1 MIGAALFLMLLAS
14 LAAAP
19 GAPRLIIIGLVALAA
34 LSALRPDRALILVA
48 VTTPVAGWIG
58 RQWNPSVAWAEAGVV
73 AFCAGYCV
81 RGALRPRSDDSPDAL
96 DAPVLLT
103 AGVVIASLTAQILI
117 DGWRFGAA
125 ATVSGLRDI
134 ASGWYFLMASNA
146 DPIDAAMRL
155 LESLIVLRA
164 AATAARVVPGF
175 GPRIIGSAV
184 AGAALAAV
192 LNLIRLWEGA
202 VRLDNPLTAFVRLL
216 IHARFNISYGDVNA
230 AGSYFVLGLFAA
242 LGLALAPRRRLWLL
256 AALLVASS
264 VWITSSRTAMIV
276 AALALLLPAGV
287 LAMRIRGVAV
297 RRTVLVG
304 SAAVL
309 AIAAGVA
316 AYALPQRGN
325 QQSVLAATRVR
336 VEMAATSLRMTA
348 SSPVFGVGIGRY
360 YSRSGEFSSPELLQ
374 IFPPAV
380 HENAHN
386 NFLQFLAEL
395 GIVGLAAILWL
406 LWSCA
411 RLITPLV
418 AAAPAD
424 PVRWGLVTGLVSFV
438 LSWLGGHPLL
448 LDEPALTF
456 WLLLGVACGWGARY
470 LPPPRQTPAMRVA
483 AILAL
488 LVAVSVPL
496 QVLRQRAAFDL
507 EHRGIGLSPWQSPLD
522 GVRYRLAG
530 AQSSVFVPASAQV
543 AIIPL
548 RSVALAPELRVEL
561 RLDGR
566 PADVVTIVS
575 DRWHYLRLRMAG
587 DAGGPRFKR
596 LDLRVTP
603 DSGDAPV
610 LMIGKVEPR

>member
-1 MIGAALFLMLLAS
+1 
-14 LAAAP
+14 
-19 GAPRLIIIGLVALAA
+19 
-34 LSALRPDRALILVA
+34 
-48 VTTPVAGWIG
+48 
-58 RQWNPSVAWAEAGVV
+58 
-73 AFCAGYCV
+73 
-81 RGALRPRSDDSPDAL
+81 
-96 DAPVLLT
+96 
-103 AGVVIASLTAQILI
+103 
-117 DGWRFGAA
+117 
-125 ATVSGLRDI
+125 
-134 ASGWYFLMASNA
+134 
-146 DPIDAAMRL
+146 
-155 LESLIVLRA
+155 
-164 AATAARVVPGF
+164 
-175 GPRIIGSAV
+175 
-184 AGAALAAV
+184 
-192 LNLIRLWEGA
+192 
-202 VRLDNPLTAFVRLL
+202 
-216 IHARFNISYGDVNA
+216 
-230 AGSYFVLGLFAA
+230 
-242 LGLALAPRRRLWLL
+242 
-256 AALLVASS
+256 
-264 VWITSSRTAMIV
+264 MIV

-325 QQSVLAATRVR
+325 QQSALAATRVR

-411 RLITPLV
+411 RLIAPLV

-496 QVLRQRAAFDL
+496 QVLHQRAAFDL
-507 EHRGIGLSPWQSPLD
+507 EHRGIGLSPWQSALD

-587 DAGGPRFKR
+587 DASGPRFKR